1 MGETEPAM
9 YIVWFK
15 YETLSSRSPWK
26 PISLQRPALPP
37 VKAIAGVCA
46 WVPLILLVYTIE
58 NQQLKKFELINEIK
72 TY

>member
-1 MGETEPAM
+1 MEVHHLATPSFA
-9 YIVWFK
+9 
-15 YETLSSRSPWK
+15 PH
-26 PISLQRPALPP
+26 
-37 VKAIAGVCA
+37 VKAIAGVCV